1 VYASE
6 GEGRAIMILDMRPLL
21 RGELRSIKIDYML
34 TPETVSG
41 VCFDGDAHVEGAVTD
56 NSGYMRLELKTALT
70 YHGECARC
78 LEEVDGVFEIDFERT
93 VVNEGVLTEAQLED
107 NVDEYVIIKDGML
120 DIDEQ
125 LKEELLLGFPTKI
138 LCSEDCP
145 GLCSKCGKPLR
156 QGDCGC
162 PKKEIDPRLAVLAT
176 LLDKN
181 DDDKK

>member
-1 VYASE
+1 
-6 GEGRAIMILDMRPLL
+6 MILDMRPLL
-21 RGELRSIKIDYML
+21 RGEVKSIEIDYML
-34 TPETVSG
+34 TPEAVSG

-56 NSGYMRLELKTALT
+56 NSGYMRLKLKTALT

-78 LEEVDGVFEIDFERT
+78 LESVDGVFEIDFERT

-125 LKEELLLGFPTKI
+125 LKEEVLLGFPTKI

-156 QGDCGC
+156 DGDCGC
-162 PKKEIDPRLAVLAT
+162 PKREIDPRLAVLAT

-181 DDDKK
+181 DDGQ